1 MFVCGAA
8 EAVLSRIEF
17 LPTHSHIW
25 RSMRI
30 AACFAFMYA
39 TKIEVG
45 DLVVV
50 HDTMAGKVLG
60 KFRSKTGN
68 EIYDV
73 GVVTNWGVTR
83 VAALDNSIVKL
94 LGKPAQP
101 K

>member
-1 MFVCGAA
+1 VY
-8 EAVLSRIEF
+8 L
-17 LPTHSHIW
+17 LDLL
-25 RSMRI
+25 
-30 AACFAFMYA
+30 FMYA
-39 TKIEVG
+39 TQIEVG

-94 LGKPAQP
+94 LGKHGQP

>member
-1 MFVCGAA
+1 
-8 EAVLSRIEF
+8 
-17 LPTHSHIW
+17 
-25 RSMRI
+25 MRI

-39 TKIEVG
+39 IKIEVG

-60 KFRSKTGN
+60 KFLSKTGN

-83 VAALDNSIVKL
+83 VAQRSGIIRFLDCGSDLRKAWISSHTDL
-94 LGKPAQP
+94 RSPGYITD
-101 K
+101 

>member
-1 MFVCGAA
+1 
-8 EAVLSRIEF
+8 
-17 LPTHSHIW
+17 
-25 RSMRI
+25 
-30 AACFAFMYA
+30 MYA
-39 TKIEVG
+39 VEIEVG

-60 KFRSKTGN
+60 KFRSKTGY

-73 GVVTNWGVTR
+73 GVMTNWGVTR

-94 LGKPAQP
+94 LGKPRQP